1 MSEAV
6 LIAAFLLIAGAIG
19 WLAKLLWDHVQHCRE
34 VHAKLAEIGSD
45 VRRIQADIGT
55 HDTGMRGTIHKTAN
69 EVTALRGEVLLLKR
83 QELGR

>member
-6 LIAAFLLIAGAIG
+6 LIAIFLLIAGAIG

-55 HDTGMRGTIHKTAN
+55 HDSGMRGTIHKTAN
-69 EVTALRGEVLLLKR
+69 AVTALQMELAATRR
-83 QELGR
+83 QEQQR